1 MPELFGHTR
10 AHVAARHALI
20 TPHNHVNSVV
30 PGITGAATVI
40 LINPAM
46 GARFA
51 QLLVTFQAGGQAAFP
66 AGQGQVFGYLQS
78 GAATVTIGN
87 QKVKA
92 AAGWYFFAPA
102 GSACSLTEVV
112 ADTRVTLFQKNYSPL
127 PGVPAPARSS
137 PMPLRSRVR
146 RSSVIRLPTCRH
158 SYPTRRPSTWP

>member
-20 TPHNHVNSVV
+20 TPHNHVSSVV
-30 PGITGAATVI
+30 PGITGATTVI
-40 LINPAM
+40 LINPEM

-66 AGQGQVFGYLQS
+66 AGPGQLFGYLQS
-78 GAATVTIGN
+78 GAATVAIGG

-92 AAGWYFFAPA
+92 AKGWYVFAPA
-102 GSACSLTEVV
+102 GSACSLTEVA

-127 PGVPAPARSS
+127 PDVPAPRPDHRRCREGPGHSV
-137 PMPLRSRVR
+137 PRRSRR
-146 RSSVIRLPTCRH
+146 QPADSPA
-158 SYPTRRPSTWP
+158 